1 MIVVYSTGCPQCK
14 ALEMKLKKKNINFT
28 ICEDKE
34 KMAELGMKSAPALQV
49 ENGPLMS
56 FSEAIK
62 WVNSQE
68 G

>member
-14 ALEMKLKKKNINFT
+14 ALEMKLSKKNIDFI

-34 KMAELGMKSAPALQV
+34 KMVALGMKSAPALQV
-49 ENGPLMS
+49 EDSPLMS
-56 FSEAIK
+56 FSEAIN

>member
-14 ALEMKLKKKNINFT
+14 ALEMKLSKKNINFT